1 MRFFM
6 WPFLFASGLTAII
19 LSLIGRVF
27 AFALGIAI
35 VAVGVA
41 LCVTIIGLIIGVPMV
56 LFGAGLIMRS
66 IF

>member
-1 MRFFM
+1 MRFFT

-19 LSLIGRVF
+19 LSLVGRIF

-35 VAVGVA
+35 VAIGVA
-41 LCVTIIGLIIGVPMV
+41 LCATVIGLIIGVPMV
-56 LFGAGLIMRS
+56 LFGAGLMIRS